1 MRIVLAPLAGF
12 TDAPFRLMCQRGGAD
27 LTYTEM
33 VSAAALAHGHRA
45 TRHLMEL
52 LPSEGPVACQIFGAD
67 ESEVAFAAEQI
78 GQLKGANG
86 EARRFVALDLNA
98 GCPMTNVT
106 RCGAGAKL
114 VEAPQRIGRLL
125 RAMRSATDLPITLKT
140 RLGPHPQWRTID
152 EIVGEAEAAGVASIT
167 IHARYTSQLHGGEVH
182 YADLADVVSHAHV
195 PIIGNGSVVS
205 RASFQA
211 MKSTGV
217 AGVMIGRAALAN
229 PDIFRYLRGEELPEQ
244 SGLTLAREH
253 LRLVLEFYDQ
263 LKSKFPEDHLPSR
276 DAFAALHL
284 HTHIFRYFN
293 GLPGAAAMR
302 ARLNQVRDL
311 AGINDEFQQF
321 ETLNNKKVQ

>member
-1 MRIVLAPLAGF
+1 
-12 TDAPFRLMCQRGGAD
+12 MCQRGGAD

-52 LPSEGPVACQIFGAD
+52 LPGEGPVACQIFGAD

-78 GQLKGANG
+78 GQATVG
-86 EARRFVALDLNA
+86 EDGSRRFVALDLNA

-114 VEAPQRIGRLL
+114 VETPQKIGRLL

-182 YADLADVVSHAHV
+182 YAELADVVSEAHV

-205 RASFQA
+205 RASYQA
-211 MKSTGV
+211 MKATGV

-229 PDIFRYLRGEELPEQ
+229 PFIFSQLRDDAPDERT
-244 SGLTLAREH
+244 GLDLAREH
-253 LRLVLEFYDQ
+253 LNLVLEFYDQ
-263 LKSKFPEDHLPSR
+263 LKAKFPEDHLPSR

-284 HTHIFRYFN
+284 HTHLFRYFN
-293 GLPGAAAMR
+293 GLPGAAALR
-302 ARLNQVRDL
+302 ARLNQIRDL
-311 AGINDEFQQF
+311 EGINAEFRQF
-321 ETLNNKKVQ
+321 EALDTKKVQSIFQ